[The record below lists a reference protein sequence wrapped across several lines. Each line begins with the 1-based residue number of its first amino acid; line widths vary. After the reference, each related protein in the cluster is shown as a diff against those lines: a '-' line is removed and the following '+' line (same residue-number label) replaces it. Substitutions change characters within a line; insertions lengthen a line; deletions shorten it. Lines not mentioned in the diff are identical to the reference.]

1 MTTAEGRGT
10 VGGINNQ
17 AGAGKVEMP
26 DDHRF
31 VALDYQLAMA
41 SEIADRV
48 VRKHWHL
55 AEREQ
60 TQFRNGIIVLL
71 LLGVLGAFTK
81 DVQWVG
87 LIIAAFMLVGVVILL
102 IVHLQRVQRRFDR
115 MWKSVSSDG
124 ELFRFVRD
132 SGLALGHP
140 VEMGKPEEN
149 FRTHLD
155 VEFPRA
161 IEKVE
166 EFLRAVSMG
175 EQGAPPGLFVP
186 ASNFKQST
194 AGDVQKVYEVE
205 FRGVITAPVSF
216 RISGADAG
224 TEITIGFPLRIS
236 TAESRDKMIAAL
248 RDRLQDRFLAAELLG
263 DFRAACGVPRL
274 SIPAAETSG
283 MASNPQMS
291 RAI

>member
-1 MTTAEGRGT
+1 
-10 VGGINNQ
+10 
-17 AGAGKVEMP
+17 
-26 DDHRF
+26 
-31 VALDYQLAMA
+31 
-41 SEIADRV
+41 
-48 VRKHWHL
+48 
-55 AEREQ
+55 
-60 TQFRNGIIVLL
+60 
-71 LLGVLGAFTK
+71 
-81 DVQWVG
+81 
-87 LIIAAFMLVGVVILL
+87 
-102 IVHLQRVQRRFDR
+102 
-115 MWKSVSSDG
+115 MWKLVSSDG

-149 FRTHLD
+149 FKTHLD

-186 ASNFKQST
+186 ASNFKQSA
-194 AGDVQKVYEVE
+194 AGEAQKVYEVE
-205 FRGVITAPVSF
+205 FRGVIMSTVSF
-216 RISGADAG
+216 RIAG
-224 TEITIGFPLRIS
+224 VETGTDITIGFPLRVS
-236 TAESRDKMIAAL
+236 TAESRDKMITAL

-274 SIPAAETSG
+274 SVPALESTG
-283 MASNPQMS
+283 MAAKPLVS